1 MSTSDL
7 TTVRR
12 LMEDKIQMLRRA
24 EYMEDKGDSQI
35 AKAISDEWDGAV
47 VEQLLTITVDDFV
60 RQ

>member
-24 EYMEDKGDSQI
+24 EYMEGNGDIQI

-47 VEQLLTITVDDFV
+47 VEQILTITVDDFV